1 MSRSTILSSAG
12 QTALQTA
19 VQRLSELHYGSDAY
33 ARPRSPTSSGGEPSP
48 PDSPT
53 MDSPPTLRRA
63 RRAMSS
69 PQHVQRIWI
78 LQEERRFEEGLRDV
92 PWQRRESLDDSRR
105 IPLAAFPHI
114 VSV

>member
-1 MSRSTILSSAG
+1 
-12 QTALQTA
+12 
-19 VQRLSELHYGSDAY
+19 
-33 ARPRSPTSSGGEPSP
+33 
-48 PDSPT
+48 
-53 MDSPPTLRRA
+53 
-63 RRAMSS
+63 MSS